1 MNVRIE
7 KLIILIAFLV
17 FVAVLLPGVFEWMYL
32 LVYMTVIVAVKFYS
46 NEIISG
52 IAKFFLSP

>member
-1 MNVRIE
+1 MC
-7 KLIILIAFLV
+7 
-17 FVAVLLPGVFEWMYL
+17 L

-52 IAKFFLSP
+52 IVKFFLFPQ